1 MTQPGT
7 QPRTQPGPAPYE
19 CWLHREQVPA
29 FLTGYALAAG
39 EAVDVDDVLDRLLD
53 TDVGRGRWLVL
64 PVGGPLR
71 LELGAE
77 PGTGAVEVR
86 AFPTG
91 PGADDLLASLR
102 PLGAVYGR

>member
-1 MTQPGT
+1 MTE
-7 QPRTQPGPAPYE
+7 PYE

-29 FLTGYALAAG
+29 FLAGFAQAAG
-39 EAVDVDDVLDRLLD
+39 VPVDVDDVLDRLLD

-64 PVGGPLR
+64 PVAGPLH
-71 LELGAE
+71 LELAGE

-86 AFPTG
+86 ARPTG
-91 PGADDLLASLR
+91 PGADDLLAVLR

>member
-1 MTQPGT
+1 MNEPVTQPE
-7 QPRTQPGPAPYE
+7 PEPYE

-39 EAVDVDDVLDRLLD
+39 EAVDVEDVLDRLLD

>member
-1 MTQPGT
+1 MTE
-7 QPRTQPGPAPYE
+7 PYE
-19 CWLHREQVPA
+19 CWLHREDVPA
-29 FLTGYALAAG
+29 FLAGWAAETGGPL
-39 EAVDVDDVLDRLLD
+39 DVDDVLDRLLD

-71 LELGAE
+71 LELAAE

-91 PGADDLLASLR
+91 PGADALLGRLR

>member
-1 MTQPGT
+1 M
-7 QPRTQPGPAPYE
+7 
-19 CWLHREQVPA
+19 PA

>member
-1 MTQPGT
+1 MTE
-7 QPRTQPGPAPYE
+7 PYE
-19 CWLHREQVPA
+19 CWLHREQVPD
-29 FLTGYALAAG
+29 FLAGFGQATG
-39 EAVDVDDVLDRLLD
+39 EQVDVADVLDRLLD

-91 PGADDLLASLR
+91 PGADALLAALR

>member
-1 MTQPGT
+1 MTE
-7 QPRTQPGPAPYE
+7 PYE
-19 CWLHREQVPA
+19 CWLHREQVA
-29 FLTGYALAAG
+29 DFLRGFGDAAG
-39 EAVDVDDVLDRLLD
+39 EPVDVDDALDRLLD

-71 LELGAE
+71 LELAAE

-91 PGADDLLASLR
+91 PGADALLASLR

>member
-1 MTQPGT
+1 MG
-7 QPRTQPGPAPYE
+7 GLAEPYE
-19 CWLHREQVPA
+19 CWLHRERVPA
-29 FLTGYALAAG
+29 FLAGYAVAAG
-39 EAVDVDDVLDRLLD
+39 AAVDVDDLLDRLLD

-71 LELGAE
+71 VELAAE

-86 AFPTG
+86 AWPSG
-91 PGADDLLASLR
+91 PGADELIAALL

>member
-1 MTQPGT
+1 MTE
-7 QPRTQPGPAPYE
+7 PYE
-19 CWLHREQVPA
+19 CWLHRELVPR
-29 FLTGYALAAG
+29 FLAGYAREVGAS
-39 EAVDVDDVLDRLLD
+39 VDVADLLDRLLD

-71 LELGAE
+71 LELAAE

-86 AFPTG
+86 AFPSG
-91 PGADDLLASLR
+91 PGADALIAALL

>member
-1 MTQPGT
+1 MTD
-7 QPRTQPGPAPYE
+7 PYE
-19 CWLHREQVPA
+19 CWLHRELVPA
-29 FLTGYALAAG
+29 FLTGYADAAG
-39 EAVDVDDVLDRLLD
+39 EQVDVEDVLDRLLD

-86 AFPTG
+86 AFPTA
-91 PGADDLLASLR
+91 PGSDALLALLR

>member
-1 MTQPGT
+1 MNEPVTQPE
-7 QPRTQPGPAPYE
+7 PEPYE

-29 FLTGYALAAG
+29 FLAGYALAAG

>member
-1 MTQPGT
+1 VTE
-7 QPRTQPGPAPYE
+7 PYE
-19 CWLHREQVPA
+19 CWLHREHVPD
-29 FLTGYALAAG
+29 FLAGFGAATG
-39 EAVDVDDVLDRLLD
+39 EQVDVADVLDRLLD

-91 PGADDLLASLR
+91 PGADALLARLR